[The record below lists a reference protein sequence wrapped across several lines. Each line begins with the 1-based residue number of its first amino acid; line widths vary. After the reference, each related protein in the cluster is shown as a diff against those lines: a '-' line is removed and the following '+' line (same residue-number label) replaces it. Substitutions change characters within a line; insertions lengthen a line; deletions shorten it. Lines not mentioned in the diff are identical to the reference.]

1 MSFCILSDMECSYS
15 WMMVGYMLL
24 FPPSIAF
31 AIPAIDTGIG
41 VVPPGPEESVQD
53 IAVLTKDTLANL
65 PSNFTICSSISTDA
79 FTTGLS
85 PFLMTRE
92 SGEPWITFS
101 IWPPNKGSTK
111 QRIQTKVVINLST
124 ENALNAVFCR
134 WMSKAA

>member
-1 MSFCILSDMECSYS
+1 MSLCILSDMECSYS

-53 IAVLTKDTLANL
+53 IAVLTKDNLANL

-111 QRIQTKVVINLST
+111 QRIQTKVMINLST
-124 ENALNAVFCR
+124 ENALNAVICR
-134 WMSKAA
+134 WMTKAA

>member
-101 IWPPNKGSTK
+101 IWPPNKASTM
-111 QRIQTKVVINLST
+111 QRIQTKVMDELSEKCSPT
-124 ENALNAVFCR
+124 DSYQSL
-134 WMSKAA
+134 

>member
-15 WMMVGYMLL
+15 WMMVGYILF

-31 AIPAIDTGIG
+31 AIPAIDTGLG

-53 IAVLTKDTLANL
+53 IAVLTKDNLANL

-111 QRIQTKVVINLST
+111 QRIQTKVMINLST
-124 ENALNAVFCR
+124 ENALNAVICR

>member
-1 MSFCILSDMECSYS
+1 MKYSHAWIGCILL
-15 WMMVGYMLL
+15 VV
-24 FPPSIAF
+24 PSLVL
-31 AIPAIDTGIG
+31 AIPAIDTGLG
-41 VVPPGPEESVQD
+41 VVPPGPEESVKD
-53 IAVLTKDTLANL
+53 IAVMIEDNLARL

-111 QRIQTKVVINLST
+111 QRIQTKVMINLST
-124 ENALNAVFCR
+124 ENALNAVICR

>member
-1 MSFCILSDMECSYS
+1 ML
-15 WMMVGYMLL
+15 VGYILN

-41 VVPPGPEESVQD
+41 VVPPGPEESVKD
-53 IAVLTKDTLANL
+53 IAVLTKDNLANL

-111 QRIQTKVVINLST
+111 QRIQTKVMINLST
-124 ENALNAVFCR
+124 ENALNAVICR

>member
-1 MSFCILSDMECSYS
+1 MPKGMRHSHH
-15 WMMVGYMLL
+15 WMLVGYILN

-53 IAVLTKDTLANL
+53 IAVLTKDNLANL

-85 PFLMTRE
+85 PFLMTRD

-111 QRIQTKVVINLST
+111 QRIQTKVTNNLST
-124 ENALNAVFCR
+124 ENALNAVICR

>member
-1 MSFCILSDMECSYS
+1 ML
-15 WMMVGYMLL
+15 VGYILL

-31 AIPAIDTGIG
+31 AIPAIDTGLGI
-41 VVPPGPEESVQD
+41 VPPGPEESVQD
-53 IAVLTKDTLANL
+53 IAVLTKDNLDNL

-79 FTTGLS
+79 FTTGIS

-111 QRIQTKVVINLST
+111 QRIQTKVMINLST
-124 ENALNAVFCR
+124 ENALNAVICR
-134 WMSKAA
+134 WMTKAA